1 VTRLTN
7 SFCKAFRSSNL
18 LEEARQRHWALLSG
32 VFVLR
37 AVASQSAVTSAAAS
51 CRSFFPFFFSYP
63 STTPERI
70 VHRSS
75 NTYSRLRTRLTFDR
89 CAAETALWGHT
100 AHAADPLPTGPFPAA
115 LGKRFALSPFVNLAR
130 LERHPKM
137 NIYRYQRTFCL
148 THSQPFF
155 IFWSISVHVD

>member
-1 VTRLTN
+1 
-7 SFCKAFRSSNL
+7 
-18 LEEARQRHWALLSG
+18 
-32 VFVLR
+32 VLR

-89 CAAETALWGHT
+89 CAAETALWGHA

-148 THSQPFF
+148 TPGQPFF
-155 IFWSISVHVD
+155 MFWSISVHTIEPPFSLLGRKLSPIAHMGVESGSEKFSLSMLG